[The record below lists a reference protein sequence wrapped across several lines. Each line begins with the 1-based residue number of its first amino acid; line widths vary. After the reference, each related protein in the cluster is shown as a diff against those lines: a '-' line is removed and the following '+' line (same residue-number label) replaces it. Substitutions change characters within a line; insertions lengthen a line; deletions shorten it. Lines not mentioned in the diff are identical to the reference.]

1 MPRLAT
7 ALTTTEGTRPHRVA
21 IIGGGIAGLSCAQ
34 HLSSSSSSLN
44 RNILDVTVFD
54 TGRLRPGGRMSSRL
68 PGDRPKE
75 QDDKKNDPGLSPPPP
90 TYQYLSKCIVD
101 HAAQLIP
108 LPQLEGNHHQKRR
121 RMQEFVQQVRQWE
134 AQGVVQP
141 FPKDSLWDIVAA
153 DSSKNDASFQ
163 LEPFPKDI
171 PVFHGTKG
179 NGRIP
184 VAMAKHGNFKVVQ
197 DVWVSPSNGV
207 RYLPQSQQWKVQA
220 SGQVLGYFDTL
231 IIAHNGKCADRL
243 MSKTP
248 AKKVH
253 NLLKVNFA
261 ASAPREGGKRMT
273 LNSLYSLSFAVST
286 TNGTS
291 VVSQALPEPFV
302 AGTVCN
308 EPCLKFLTCQ
318 TRKYPSAALDQDHVE
333 IWTVLS
339 SATFAKKHMAPQEF
353 LPPHVVEH
361 VTGLLLESLER
372 SLGLESSSIQPLESR
387 LQLWGA
393 AVPLNVWHS
402 SPNQDA
408 DDAEETVGFL
418 YDSEFAVGVCGDWLL
433 QPSIAGAWTS
443 GQRLA
448 QHLLSCYSHS
458 QEAATTSTTDSFR
471 AADTVGLQGRF
482 VRSPGAHASG
492 IASFEDD
499 NDDDETQGSSVTPVG
514 VVKEPTMTTD

>member
-1 MPRLAT
+1 MPRLAR

-34 HLSSSSSSLN
+34 HLSSSSSSLSPT
-44 RNILDVTVFD
+44 ILDVTVFD
-54 TGRLRPGGRMSSRL
+54 TGRLRPGGRMSSRV

-75 QDDKKNDPGLSPPPP
+75 EHKNDPGPPPP
-90 TYQYLSKCIVD
+90 PYYQYLSKCIVD

-108 LPQLEGNHHQKRR
+108 LPQLQGNHQG
-121 RMQEFVQQVRQWE
+121 RMQGFVQQVRQWE
-134 AQGVVQP
+134 AQGVVQA

-153 DSSKNDASFQ
+153 DFSTTSGGASFQ

-184 VAMAKHGNFKVVQ
+184 CAMAKHGNFKVVQ

-207 RYLPQSQQWKVQA
+207 RYLPKSQQWKVQA

-231 IIAHNGKCADRL
+231 VIAHNGKCADRL
-243 MSKTP
+243 LSQTP
-248 AKKVH
+248 AKRVH
-253 NLLKVNFA
+253 QLLKVNFA
-261 ASAPREGGKRMT
+261 ASAPRDGGKRMT
-273 LNSLYSLSFAVST
+273 LNSLYSLSFAISCP
-286 TNGTS
+286 NGKS
-291 VVSQALPEPFV
+291 ILSQALPKTFV
-302 AGTVCN
+302 AGTVRN

-318 TRKYPSAALDQDHVE
+318 SRKYPSAALEQDHVE
-333 IWTVLS
+333 VWTVLS
-339 SATFAKKHMAPQEF
+339 SAAFAKKHKAPQEF
-353 LPPHVVEH
+353 LPPQVVEQ
-361 VTGLLLESLER
+361 VTRLLLEGVER
-372 SLGLESSSIQPLESR
+372 SLGLESSSIQRLESR

-402 SPNQDA
+402 SPNPDTEQ
-408 DDAEETVGFL
+408 EEPVGFL

-443 GQRLA
+443 GQCLA
-448 QHLLSCYSHS
+448 QHLLSHPP
-458 QEAATTSTTDSFR
+458 EAATSATDSFR

-499 NDDDETQGSSVTPVG
+499 DHDHDEPQEASVTQW
-514 VVKEPTMTTD
+514 E